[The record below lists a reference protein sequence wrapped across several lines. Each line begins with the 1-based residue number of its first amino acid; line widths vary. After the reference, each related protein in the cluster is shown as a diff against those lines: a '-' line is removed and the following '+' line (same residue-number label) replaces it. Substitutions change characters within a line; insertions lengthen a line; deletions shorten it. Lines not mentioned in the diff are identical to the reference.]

1 MWFDTAFGLLSVK
14 APKANV
20 VGRNAGNVDDM
31 SDFSSDEW
39 EIIGNVHDKG
49 AVGRGRRSYPS

>member
-39 EIIGNVHDKG
+39 EIIGNIHDNPELLEVE
-49 AVGRGRRSYPS
+49 A